1 VQWSTHRCVSAACA
15 AGVTGAAGI
24 PPSGT
29 VVVLAVAWWTAPTP
43 DRIEPRL
50 GVAHR
55 GPTHYLSTSLLVALL
70 PAVLL
75 TAAVFGLATLAD
87 SEGVMRDLRVE
98 SDGVTYRGL
107 GEYLGALA
115 VLLGVLVAIGRL
127 CGVVG
132 HTLIDGFN
140 DVGIPIWG
148 PWDKDPDTGKP
159 RRRRLAPKWMCIRS
173 NGTADT
179 ILGLLALALTLLL
192 LYVQWTSGGVPSLP
206 TPPTPFSP

>member
-1 VQWSTHRCVSAACA
+1 MQWSTHRFVSGACA
-15 AGVTGAAGI
+15 AGVTGAAGM

-29 VVVLAVAWWTAPTP
+29 IVVLVVAWWTAPTP
-43 DRIEPRL
+43 DRMEPKL
-50 GVAHR
+50 GLDHR

-75 TAAVFGLATLAD
+75 TAIGLGLGALAAD
-87 SEGVMRDLRVE
+87 QGVAAGMHVDEGPYRDL
-98 SDGVTYRGL
+98 RGL
-107 GEYLGALA
+107 GEFVAAGAL
-115 VLLGVLVAIGRL
+115 LLGLLVALGRL

-148 PWDKDPDTGKP
+148 PWDKDPDTKKP

-173 NGTADT
+173 NGAADT
-179 ILGLLALALTLLL
+179 ALGMVALAVMLLL
-192 LYVQWTSGGVPSLP
+192 LYMQWKAAGGPVP
-206 TPPTPFSP
+206 THTGPFS